1 MRAPFSFLSSVV
13 LLGLLINMVGC
24 SRDEYVI
31 GNLGI
36 DNIDILFSENQS
48 DYIIVMVY
56 GSVPDGCESLHET
69 RHSVKGNT
77 INIRITTKEVID
89 YEPCT
94 TAVEEFQI
102 PVYIGQWDAIGAY
115 DEYKINVNGVTEV
128 FRIEG
133 DEIWII
139 RELDIHGISIDAS
152 ESKPAQVTVLV
163 GGYFW
168 EECVEFIEIHH
179 ERDGNTV
186 NIEIEAK
193 IPSGTLCPSRFW
205 DTLTEYQEAVDIGTF
220 TTGEYKVVV
229 NGHEN
234 IFRIN

>member
-1 MRAPFSFLSSVV
+1 MRLFFSSIVLITFLI
-13 LLGLLINMVGC
+13 GIVGC
-24 SRDEYVI
+24 SRYEYVI
-31 GNLGI
+31 WDLGI
-36 DNIDILFSENQS
+36 DNIDILMSENQPN
-48 DYIIVMVY
+48 YIIVMVY

-69 RHSVKGNT
+69 RHWVEGNT

-94 TAVEEFQI
+94 LAVIEFQI

-128 FRIEG
+128 FRIE
-133 DEIWII
+133 DNETWVIK
-139 RELDIHGISIDAS
+139 ELDIHSVSIDAS
-152 ESKPAQVTVLV
+152 ESRPAQVTVLV
-163 GGYFW
+163 NGYFW
-168 EECVEFIEIHH
+168 EECREFIEVHH
-179 ERDGNTV
+179 ERDGNTI
-186 NIEIEAK
+186 NIEIKAK
-193 IPSGTLCPSRFW
+193 IPSGTLCPPRFW
-205 DTLTEYQEAVDIGTF
+205 DSLTGYQESVDIGTF